1 MCHDP
6 DGSNLDTGETW
17 RVGRNNIKLFYKEEG
32 KEHQRKKGNP
42 SLRFHSAIIKMYDYG
57 K

>member
-1 MCHDP
+1 MAVMQTQVK
-6 DGSNLDTGETW
+6 LEW
-17 RVGRNNIKLFYKEEG
+17 RVRKNNIKLFYKEEG

-42 SLRFHSAIIKMYDYG
+42 SLGFDSAIIKMCDYR